1 LSWWLLLLH
10 ALALRLIGWLGNYFL
25 VLSSRRTSFFTNQPI
40 RCVYSLLTRARV
52 PSWTLQL
59 AWHSSSSGMAEL
71 PDKNAFIWES
81 SQSFG
86 GFEAVLV
93 FYMDIYTLAS
103 LETCLSTGTSSGV
116 WFTQT
121 ADLFFKNVW
130 DSWRIFW
137 QFIVCKHW
145 VAWARKLIISIRQT
159 VISPCQSSAKTARII

>member
-1 LSWWLLLLH
+1 LYWVAEELLFLPISQSDAYLFTTYTRSCALLDT
-10 ALALRLIGWLGNYFL
+10 AA
-25 VLSSRRTSFFTNQPI
+25 
-40 RCVYSLLTRARV
+40 
-52 PSWTLQL
+52 
-59 AWHSSSSGMAEL
+59 GMAQL
-71 PDKNAFIWES
+71 QQQQSCQKKPAFIWES
-81 SQSFG
+81 RQSFG

-103 LETCLSTGTSSGV
+103 LETCLSTGTSSV

-145 VAWARKLIISIRQT
+145 VARVLIISIRQT